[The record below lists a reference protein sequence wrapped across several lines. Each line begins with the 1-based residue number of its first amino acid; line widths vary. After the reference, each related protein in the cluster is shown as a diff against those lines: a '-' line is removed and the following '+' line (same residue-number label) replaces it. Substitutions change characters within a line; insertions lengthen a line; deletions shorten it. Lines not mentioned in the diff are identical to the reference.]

1 MSKPAEKIF
10 SYNSKTDSKG
20 VVTVF
25 IPVVVSDVIH
35 ENKLTYAVDYFI
47 EQLFI
52 AYKLPKLASTVKS
65 PVEVVKNTAN
75 FISSLAVVIGG
86 VYLIKNPSVIK
97 KLLNIED
104 NSKSSKKSESIDF
117 INHSH
122 ILSEASDKLF
132 ADKPVTVNLGDL
144 TFRFECINVK
154 SKQELDHVLKQ
165 GRNIFSWILKTLRR
179 LFFNTLGI
187 VSKEVFYVY
196 TQTEVPEDMNI
207 EDIVKKQ
214 HVNIIVVDT
223 VDEKATA
230 YIHFDKHTATINTVS
245 LEDINIKSKSKPI
258 DNIDK
263 VIRDL
268 KKVKVQRM

>member
-10 SYNSKTDSKG
+10 SYNAKVDNKG

-35 ENKLTYAVDYFI
+35 ENKLTNAVDYFI

-65 PVEVVKNTAN
+65 PVQIVKNTAN
-75 FISSLAVVIGG
+75 FISSLAVIIGG
-86 VYLIKNPSVIK
+86 VYLIKNPNIIK
-97 KLLNIED
+97 KLLGIED
-104 NSKSSKKSESIDF
+104 KKGKSESSDLTSVY
-117 INHSH
+117 NHK
-122 ILSEASDKLF
+122 LSEATDNKLF
-132 ADKPVTVNLGDL
+132 ADKPAVVTLGDL

-154 SKQELDHVLKQ
+154 SKQELKQVLKQ
-165 GRNIFSWILKTLRR
+165 ERNIFSWVVKTLRR
-179 LFFNTLGI
+179 IFFNTVGI

-196 TQTEVPEDMNI
+196 TQTEIPEDVDI
-207 EDIVKKQ
+207 KEIVKKDN
-214 HVNIIVVDT
+214 VNIVVIDT
-223 VDEKATA
+223 VDNKATA
-230 YIHFDKHTATINTVS
+230 YIHFNKQAATINTVS
-245 LEDINIKSKSKPI
+245 LDDLNIKTKSKEL